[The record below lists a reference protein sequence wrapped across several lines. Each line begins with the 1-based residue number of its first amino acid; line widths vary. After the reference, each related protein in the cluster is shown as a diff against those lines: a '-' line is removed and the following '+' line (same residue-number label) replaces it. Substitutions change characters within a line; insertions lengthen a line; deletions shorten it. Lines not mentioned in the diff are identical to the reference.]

1 MDVMG
6 KAVQRAFQAAL
17 DAAVPA
23 GGLGQAVLD
32 AAALA
37 DGLGQA
43 ASDAAALAGDLGQ
56 AASDAAALADGLG
69 QAALDAAA
77 LADGLG
83 QAALDAAALAGGPHL
98 IGYFPSKR
106 NPDASPFV
114 PPSDHCLYN
123 LLILGIHIQL
133 DQEAYGEYENPPAF
147 PPTREQIG
155 SMYLPDSVLLFLL
168 YPPLYS
174 TFFLLSLL
182 LPRTKPYHKL
192 IRKSY

>member
-6 KAVQRAFQAAL
+6 KAVQRAFQAAS
-17 DAAVPA
+17 DAAAPA
-23 GGLGQAVLD
+23 DGLGRAALD

-37 DGLGQA
+37 DGLGRAVLDAAALAGDLGQA
-43 ASDAAALAGDLGQ
+43 ALDAAALAGDLGQ
-56 AASDAAALADGLG
+56 AAS
-69 QAALDAAA
+69 DAAA

-192 IRKSY
+192 ICKSY

>member
-17 DAAVPA
+17 DAVVPA

-56 AASDAAALADGLG
+56 AASDAAALADDLG

-192 IRKSY
+192 ICKSY

>member
-1 MDVMG
+1 M
-6 KAVQRAFQAAL
+6 

-77 LADGLG
+77 LA
-83 QAALDAAALAGGPHL
+83 GGPHL

-114 PPSDHCLYN
+114 PPSDHCLYT

-133 DQEAYGEYENPPAF
+133 D
-147 PPTREQIG
+147 
-155 SMYLPDSVLLFLL
+155 
-168 YPPLYS
+168 
-174 TFFLLSLL
+174 
-182 LPRTKPYHKL
+182 
-192 IRKSY
+192 

>member
-23 GGLGQAVLD
+23 GDLGQAVLDAAALADVLGQAALDAAALADGLGQAALD

-43 ASDAAALAGDLGQ
+43 ASDAAALAG
-56 AASDAAALADGLG
+56 
-69 QAALDAAA
+69 
-77 LADGLG
+77 GLG

-192 IRKSY
+192 ICKSY

>member
-23 GGLGQAVLD
+23 GDLGQAVLD

-37 DGLGQA
+37 DGLGRAASDAAALADDLGQA
-43 ASDAAALAGDLGQ
+43 ALDAAALAGDLGQ
-56 AASDAAALADGLG
+56 AALDVAALAGDLG
-69 QAALDAAA
+69 P
-77 LADGLG
+77 
-83 QAALDAAALAGGPHL
+83 AALAGGPHL

>member
-6 KAVQRAFQAAL
+6 KAVQRAFQAAS
-17 DAAVPA
+17 DAAAPA
-23 GGLGQAVLD
+23 DGLGRAALD

-37 DGLGQA
+37 DGLGRA
-43 ASDAAALAGDLGQ
+43 VLDAAALAGDLGQ
-56 AASDAAALADGLG
+56 AALDAAALAGNLG
-69 QAALDAAA
+69 QAASDAAA

>member
-6 KAVQRAFQAAL
+6 KAVQRAFQAAS
-17 DAAVPA
+17 DAAAPA
-23 GGLGQAVLD
+23 DGLGRAALD

-37 DGLGQA
+37 DGLGRAVLDAAALAGDLGQA
-43 ASDAAALAGDLGQ
+43 ALDAAALAGDLGQ
-56 AASDAAALADGLG
+56 AAS
-69 QAALDAAA
+69 DAAA

>member
-6 KAVQRAFQAAL
+6 KAVQRAFQAAS

-23 GGLGQAVLD
+23 G
-32 AAALA
+32 
-37 DGLGQA
+37 GLGQA

-56 AASDAAALADGLG
+56 AALDAAALAGDLG
-69 QAALDAAA
+69 QAASDAAA

-106 NPDASPFV
+106 NPDSSPFV

-168 YPPLYS
+168 YLPLYS

-192 IRKSY
+192 IRRSY

>member
-17 DAAVPA
+17 DAVVPV

-43 ASDAAALAGDLGQ
+43 ASDAAALAGDLGP
-56 AASDAAALADGLG
+56 
-69 QAALDAAA
+69 
-77 LADGLG
+77 
-83 QAALDAAALAGGPHL
+83 AALDAAALAGGAHL

-155 SMYLPDSVLLFLL
+155 SMYLPDSVFLFLL
-168 YPPLYS
+168 YLPLYS

-192 IRKSY
+192 IRRSY